1 MNWKKLAKKYKKNY
15 SHDVFANGAES
26 YMIYKNGAAGL
37 HCDKN
42 QYGTFYNVTT
52 AEAVHDFKTLAE
64 AVNFF
69 ERESQHELS

>member
-15 SHDVFANGAES
+15 SHDIFANGAES
-26 YMIYKNGAAGL
+26 YMIYKHGAAGL

-52 AEAVHDFKTLAE
+52 EEAVHYFKTLTE
-64 AVNFF
+64 AVIFF
-69 ERESQHELS
+69 ERECKNELS